1 MGLALT
7 LLIDTRIE
15 TPDSDWVKEQNS
27 QGFEVL
33 HLPALEVES
42 LNTIL
47 DWSGVEALFL
57 ASPRAVFLAQEDLKK
72 FNGPIWAVGPGT
84 AKALTKIGLKA
95 TEVGDSEGAFP
106 FLENLQSR
114 DAGTFP
120 ISVLA
125 WVSAEETAVDLDFTA
140 THFQLKIRH
149 FPVYR
154 TVFKKYDFSYM
165 NSLSKP
171 RKWLFYSGRAVESF
185 ASFISS
191 DDDVLCIGKSAEQ
204 KYDELIKR
212 N

>member
-57 ASPRAVFLAQEDLKK
+57 ASPRAVFLAQEKLKK
-72 FNGPIWAVGPGT
+72 FDGPIWVVGPGT
-84 AKALTKIGLKA
+84 AKTLTTIGLKA
-95 TEVGDSEGAFP
+95 TEVGDGSGAFP
-106 FLENLQSR
+106 FLKSLQSR

-125 WVSAEETAVDLDFTA
+125 WISAEETAVDLDFIA
-140 THFQLKIRH
+140 TQFQLEIRH

-154 TVFKKYDFSYM
+154 TVFRKYDFSYM

-171 RKWLFYSGRAVESF
+171 RKWFFYSGRAVESF
-185 ASFISS
+185 ASFISPE
-191 DDDVLCIGKSAEQ
+191 DDVVCIGKSAEQ

-212 N
+212 D